1 MPQRTYGD
9 DAAAPW
15 RIWMPA
21 VSIPAQQEGSLH
33 VLLWQVCGHAD
44 LVVDGV
50 PHVLT
55 AGHALWIPVGARH
68 EFTVRANSV
77 TMPLFFEAADTATT
91 LTEPTLVTV
100 DRDLE
105 TLMLAYT
112 VSWSTIIVPTPNL
125 ARQILSL
132 IEESPVLSTV
142 LPMPASEPART
153 IAETLRFNPGD
164 IRGVDKLAESVHTS
178 ARTVERTFQAETG
191 MTLRQ
196 WRIRNRMEAA
206 AILLRS
212 GAAPDAVAHRVG
224 YTNVNAFRR
233 VFKGHFSISPTEYL
247 DRYRVRR

>member
-1 MPQRTYGD
+1 MSQRTYGD
-9 DAAAPW
+9 DAIVPW

-21 VSIPAQQEGSLH
+21 VSVPVQQEDRLH
-33 VLLWQVCGHAD
+33 VLLWQVHGDAD
-44 LVVDGV
+44 LVVGGV
-50 PHVLT
+50 QHALV
-55 AGHALWIPVGARH
+55 AGHALWVPVGVRH

-77 TMPLFFEAADTATT
+77 TMPLFFEAADIATT
-91 LTEPTLVTV
+91 LSGPTLVTV
-100 DRDLE
+100 DRDLQ

-112 VSWSTIIVPTPNL
+112 VSWNTIIEPAPNL
-125 ARQILSL
+125 ARQILAL

-164 IRGVDKLAESVHTS
+164 IRGVERLAESVHAS
-178 ARTVERTFQAETG
+178 ARTVERLFQAETG

-212 GAAPDAVAHRVG
+212 NAAPDAVAHRVG

-233 VFKGHFSISPTEYL
+233 VFKGHFGISPTEYV
-247 DRYRVRR
+247 DRFKAQR